1 MKKICFGNGIKAQNN
16 KMCNLTVSIKG
27 SLKEVYR
34 FPKELKN
41 ISNCFNN
48 CANLSVFNANI
59 PNSIENMSNSFNSC
73 KNLFK
78 DISIPSNCTNMAY
91 AFSNVPASGTRI
103 IPRKVIN
110 MTGAFENSKI
120 NEVTFNNRN
129 STELSS
135 VINMASAF
143 SNSSLENITLIDNLK
158 IGNAYRAFST
168 CPIERI
174 WSDLNVDNGCEMFKA
189 SNIKSVQ
196 NIKSNSANSMFLSSV
211 YLNKVGTIESNNFN
225 YTFDNCRSMKE
236 IGNITGN
243 LAFKHTFR
251 NCGVGDTGAGSYSNV
266 IYLKPTSLSFL
277 DEGST
282 SEIPTDR
289 NFLYS
294 HALRIYG
301 RGHGLENELNFIN
314 AHAKDGTYIS
324 GYCDPSQFVSGKYT
338 GVTGTTIDLC
348 IPEYY
353 RTNLLDATT
362 KTSFNVSNSFQGN
375 TFNSVYLFGG
385 NITNAFKG
393 AIINSL
399 HVKSSIKNIHENAF
413 NSAKITNA
421 VLPDLINIKNSAF
434 FNANIIN
441 ELKTFSISN
450 VGNKAFF
457 NAKIGNFNTLG
468 FSRKMFDICDDAFGN
483 STVNISNY
491 DLKNI
496 GNNAFRNSSISE
508 VSIVGSGT
516 LGSHIFNNTQI
527 TDLDV
532 PKYGTIAESAFSG
545 MIHLQN
551 LQIYDLNIS
560 QFGGTFPTS
569 LKKVIFGNSE
579 QNSISTQK
587 LSSVQEMYFSNGL
600 TTVKDNQFRN
610 LGNIKKFVTTSIG
623 TIGNNAFANF
633 GNTAFQTFKDFGGHD
648 VIIKGNVNDNAFN
661 NSSIKRLSVG
671 YNYRINN
678 GSLVKCNSLEYLSC
692 NISQGFSGYAGSSD
706 SKGYSYVNSGSYH
719 IGRLFGAI
727 LNTPTSVGPNDY
739 LLWTDTPDS
748 TTYSYYLNRDKIPQ
762 SLKKVDIISDWG
774 EYSFKGLN
782 TLTDIGYVT
791 DIWAHNPQNRC
802 SYKINNI
809 FKDCNNLINIS
820 MRMGVNHK
828 SNCKFIYISPNIIS
842 ASNSANYNIS
852 YRYNISNFSGQ
863 PGNAISDIRGNL
875 SYNVTSNNSF
885 SDICNYTYF
894 NNVSAYNY
902 STNIT
907 ILPRI
912 QHLNSYSS
920 QSEYYGRYLYMAGNM
935 FKGYTLKTDK
945 VALSSP
951 AIWNGV
957 FLHNDY
963 TYYCPEDTILY
974 GASGTYNNC
983 TFYIDQVNTI
993 SSNFAWFNNFTNSKI
1008 YFNGIDSS
1016 NFDKFNEKKGT
1027 GTQMKIGDKNGQPF
1041 NVPTL
1046 INDAK

>member
-1 MKKICFGNGIKAQNN
+1 MKKICFGNGIKAQDN

-34 FPKELKN
+34 FPNELKN

-59 PNSIENMSNSFNSC
+59 PNSIEDMSNSFNSC

-103 IPRKVIN
+103 IPNKVTN

-120 NEVTFNNRN
+120 NEVTFSDRT
-129 STELSS
+129 STELSTI
-135 VINMASAF
+135 VNMASAF
-143 SNSSLENITLIDNLK
+143 SNSSLETITLIDDLK

-174 WSDLNVDNGCEMFKA
+174 WSDLNVDNGCEMFKS

-196 NIKSNSANSMFLSSV
+196 NIKSNSANSMFLSSLH
-211 YLNKVGTIESNNFN
+211 LNKVGTIESNDFN

-251 NCGVGDTGAGSYSNV
+251 NCGVGDTGTGSYSNV
-266 IYLKPTSLSFL
+266 IYLKPISLSFL

-282 SEIPTDR
+282 SDIPTDR

-338 GVTGTTIDLC
+338 GATGTTIDLC
-348 IPEYY
+348 IPQYY

-362 KTSFNVSNSFQGN
+362 KTSFNVSNSFKGN

-385 NITNAFKG
+385 NITNAFNG

-413 NSAKITNA
+413 NSATIKNG
-421 VLPDLINIKNSAF
+421 VFPDSINIRNNAF
-434 FNANIIN
+434 YNANIIN
-441 ELKTFSISN
+441 ELKTFSIFN
-450 VGNKAFF
+450 VGNNAFF

-468 FSRKMFDICDDAFGN
+468 FSRKMFNICDDAFGN

-516 LGSHIFNNTQI
+516 LGSNIFYNTNI
-527 TDLDV
+527 TDLEI
-532 PKYGTIAESAFSG
+532 PRYGTIASSAFSG
-545 MIHLQN
+545 MSYLQN
-551 LQIYDLNIS
+551 LQVYDLNIS
-560 QFGGTFPTS
+560 QFGSAFSTS

-579 QNSISTQK
+579 QDPASTNQ
-587 LSSVQEMYFSNGL
+587 LSSVEEMYFSNGL
-600 TTVKDNQFRN
+600 TTVQDNQFRN
-610 LGNIKKFVTTSIG
+610 LRNVKNFVTTSIG
-623 TIGNNAFANF
+623 SIGNNAFANF
-633 GNTAFQTFKDFGGHD
+633 GHANFNTFKNIGGQD
-648 VIIKGNVNDNAFN
+648 IIIQGNVNDNAFN
-661 NSSIKRLSVG
+661 NSSIKRLSVEND
-671 YNYRINN
+671 YKIAN
-678 GSLVKCNSLEYLSC
+678 GSLVNCNSLEYLRC
-692 NISQGFSGYAGSSD
+692 NISKGFQGSSSDGYKDMRSGY
-706 SKGYSYVNSGSYH
+706 YH
-719 IGRLFGAI
+719 IGRLFDAI
-727 LNTPTSVGPNDY
+727 SNTPTSPGINDY
-739 LLWTDTPDS
+739 LLWTHNTN
-748 TTYSYYLNRDKIPQ
+748 YSYYLNRDKIPQ
-762 SLKKVDIISDWG
+762 SLKKINIYSCWG
-774 EYSFKGLN
+774 QYSFKGLN
-782 TLTDIGYVT
+782 RLTDINYSTSLSGENT
-791 DIWAHNPQNRC
+791 QNKI
-802 SYKINNI
+802 SYEVDKI
-809 FKDCNNLINIS
+809 FQDCNSLINIT
-820 MRMGVNHK
+820 MILGKPLN
-828 SNCKFIYISPNIIS
+828 NKFVRITPEIIYSSI
-842 ASNSANYNIS
+842 AENYNIS
-852 YRYNISNFSGQ
+852 YAFEISNLSGS
-863 PGNAISDIRGNL
+863 PYNAIANINGNL
-875 SYNVTSNNSF
+875 SYNVAINNSL
-885 SDICNYTYF
+885 SNICKYPYF
-894 NNVSAYNY
+894 DNVSAYNY

-912 QHLNSYSS
+912 QCLNSSS
-920 QSEYYGRYLYMAGNM
+920 SLSDYYGRYLYMTGNM
-935 FKGYTLKTDK
+935 FKGYTLKTNK

-951 AIWNGV
+951 SVWDGA

-963 TYYCPEDTILY
+963 TYYCPADTILN
-974 GASGTYNNC
+974 GTTGVYNNC
-983 TFYIDQVNTI
+983 VFYLDQVNTAK
-993 SSNFAWFNNFTNSKI
+993 SEFGWFSGLTNSKI
-1008 YFNGIDSS
+1008 YFNGIDST
-1016 NFDKFNEKKGT
+1016 NFGKFNSNKGT
-1027 GTQMKIGDKNGQPF
+1027 GTQMYQSTF

-1046 INDAK
+1046 VNNIK